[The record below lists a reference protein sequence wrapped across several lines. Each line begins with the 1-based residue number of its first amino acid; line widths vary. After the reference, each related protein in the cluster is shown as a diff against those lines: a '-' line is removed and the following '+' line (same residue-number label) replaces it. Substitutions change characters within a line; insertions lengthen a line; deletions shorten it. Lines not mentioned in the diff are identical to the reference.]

1 MQVAVTFRHM
11 EPSAP
16 LRDYATEKV
25 VKVKKY
31 LEDPIECHV
40 VLSVEKHRHAAEV
53 TIVADGFKINGQETT
68 GDMYSAIDIAVDKIE
83 KQIKKHRD
91 KRRQRAG
98 EGAAAASETATA
110 TAEEVATAEEA
121 PADEP
126 SRIVRTERYPM
137 KPMHPEQALIEL
149 EASGDD
155 FIVFTNAETER
166 IGVLYRRKD
175 GKFGLIEPE

>member
-11 EPSAP
+11 EPSTA

-68 GDMYSAIDIAVDKIE
+68 ADMYSAIDIAVDKIE

-91 KRRQRAG
+91 RLRERPVREAG
-98 EGAAAASETATA
+98 EAAPEELPAEAGPEAEAGTPPRIIRAETYRA
-110 TAEEVATAEEA
+110 
-121 PADEP
+121 
-126 SRIVRTERYPM
+126 
-137 KPMHPEQALIEL
+137 KPMHPEEALLEL
-149 EASGDD
+149 EAGGDD
-155 FIVFTNAETER
+155 FIVFTNAESER
-166 IGVLYRRKD
+166 ISVLYRRKD
-175 GKFGLIEPE
+175 GTYGLIEPEG

>member
-11 EPSAP
+11 EPSAA

-25 VKVKKY
+25 IKVKKY

-91 KRRQRAG
+91 RLREQRPG
-98 EGAAAASETATA
+98 RPAT
-110 TAEEVATAEEA
+110 TEVAPEGGAEEA
-121 PADEP
+121 EAETPA
-126 SRIVRTERYPM
+126 RIIRAEGYQM
-137 KPMHPEQALIEL
+137 KPLHPEEAVLAL

-155 FIVFTNAETER
+155 FIVFTNAESEKFS
-166 IGVLYRRKD
+166 VLYRRKD
-175 GKFGLIEPE
+175 GTYGLIEPES

>member
-11 EPSAP
+11 DPSAP

-68 GDMYSAIDIAVDKIE
+68 GDMYSAIDIAVDRIE
-83 KQIKKHRD
+83 KQIKKYRD
-91 KRRQRAG
+91 KLRQRPVRQSP
-98 EGAAAASETATA
+98 AAAELPG
-110 TAEEVATAEEA
+110 EEA
-121 PADEP
+121 ELEES
-126 SRIVRTERYPM
+126 SRIIRTDSYRM
-137 KPMHPEQALIEL
+137 KPMHPEEALLEL
-149 EASGDD
+149 EASEDD
-155 FIVFTNAETER
+155 FIVFTNAESER
-166 IGVLYRRKD
+166 ISVLYRRRD
-175 GKFGLIEPE
+175 GRFGLIEPEG

>member
-40 VLSVEKHRHAAEV
+40 VLSIEKHRHAAEV

-68 GDMYSAIDIAVDKIE
+68 GDMYSAIDVAVDKIE

-91 KRRQRAG
+91 KLRQRPNRPAG
-98 EGAAAASETATA
+98 EQAAPAAEAGP
-110 TAEEVATAEEA
+110 EEV
-121 PADEP
+121 EP
-126 SRIVRTERYPM
+126 GASPRIIRTERYRM
-137 KPMHPEQALIEL
+137 KPMHPEEAMIEL
-149 EASGDD
+149 GASEDD
-155 FIVFTNAETER
+155 FIVFTNAESER
-166 IGVLYRRKD
+166 ISVLYRRKD
-175 GKFGLIEPE
+175 GNYGLIEPEG

>member
-11 EPSAP
+11 EPSAA

-53 TIVADGFKINGQETT
+53 TLLADGFKINGQETT

-91 KRRQRAG
+91 RLRERPVRA
-98 EGAAAASETATA
+98 
-110 TAEEVATAEEA
+110 AEETSAEEMTA
-121 PADEP
+121 GGGSEP
-126 SRIVRTERYPM
+126 EAAHSRIIRTESYRM
-137 KPMHPEQALIEL
+137 KPMHPEEAALEL
-149 EASGDD
+149 EGSGDD
-155 FIVFTNAETER
+155 FIVFTNAESER
-166 IGVLYRRKD
+166 VSVLYRRKD
-175 GKFGLIEPE
+175 GNFGLLEPES